1 MWSDLAKVTQ
11 NVSSGCKSHLA
22 SSLYYTAYLT
32 FTWHSG
38 PEQYSSKLPLQ
49 SSKMFTSFVLYIYSQ
64 PSMSMGSKSTD
75 SANCG
80 SFSTAV
86 FAIEKST
93 NKWTYVVQS
102 CVVWVSCSCSQVSY
116 NPLYFFDISCN
127 VSSFIY
133 NFIDFGPFL
142 PLDCPVKGW
151 PILFI
156 FSKSPPL
163 FFF

>member
-1 MWSDLAKVTQ
+1 MWFICEFLQGVTSLQ
-11 NVSSGCKSHLA
+11 N
-22 SSLYYTAYLT
+22 
-32 FTWHSG
+32 FF
-38 PEQYSSKLPLQ
+38 Q
-49 SSKMFTSFVLYIYSQ
+49 YIYWKY
-64 PSMSMGSKSTD
+64 MY
-75 SANCG
+75 
-80 SFSTAV
+80 
-86 FAIEKST
+86 
-93 NKWTYVVQS
+93 KWTWVVQS
-102 CVVWVSCSCSQVSY
+102 CVVWVSCSCSQVFY

-163 FFF
+163 FIFFSLAIVFLLSMSFISTLVFIHLEVFKCSSPIMTN